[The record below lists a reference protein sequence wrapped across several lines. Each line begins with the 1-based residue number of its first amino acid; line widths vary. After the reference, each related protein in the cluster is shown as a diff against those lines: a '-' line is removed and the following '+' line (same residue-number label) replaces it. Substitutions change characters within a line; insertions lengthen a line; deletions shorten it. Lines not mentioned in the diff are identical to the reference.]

1 MKDARAFQFEYKK
14 INTKFLFV
22 DDLYQREIKPERVK
36 QILDEFDP
44 NLVNPIKVSFRDGK
58 YWIVDGH
65 HTEQVLITRNKNQD
79 LPVDCK
85 VFYGMTWLDEV
96 NMFLEQNGKYARSV
110 NVNDKL
116 RAMMNAGDPDVTQMV
131 KLAAKAGFIIDFK
144 GSKGDN
150 KIVALSTL
158 MRVYANLTKEEY
170 VEYLNLIKKTWKG
183 SSESLC
189 REVLQGTYVFY
200 QTYKG
205 QFKEKTFIERLKKVP
220 PYAIVRDGKVSNSPG
235 ASKYAR
241 QILGYYNY
249 HAKDRL
255 PDLL

>member
-1 MKDARAFQFEYKK
+1 MTAFRTEYKK

-22 DDLYQREIKPERVK
+22 DELYQRIIDSHRVK
-36 QILDEFDP
+36 KMAEEYDP

-58 YWIVDGH
+58 YWIIDGH
-65 HTEQVLITRNKNQD
+65 HTERMLILRNGGRD

-96 NMFLEQNGKYARSV
+96 NLFLAQNGKLARTV
-110 NVNDKL
+110 NINDKL
-116 RAMMNAGDPDVTQMV
+116 RAMKNSGDPDVSDMV
-131 KLAAKAGFIIDFK
+131 KGAEKVGFIIDFK
-144 GSKGDN
+144 GTKGDN

-158 MRVYANLTKEEY
+158 LKAYAALTPEEY
-170 VEYLNLIKKTWKG
+170 IEYLTLLKKTWGG
-183 SSESLC
+183 SSDSLC
-189 REVLQGTYVFY
+189 REILQGTFVFY
-200 QTYKG
+200 KTYKG
-205 QFKEKTFIERLKKVP
+205 KFNPKTFANRLGKVS
-220 PYAIVRDGKVSNSPG
+220 PYAIIRDGRVSNAPG

-249 HAKDRL
+249 NAKSRL